1 MNQSMSI
8 RIHYQTYHDL
18 FSIVFDCENDPKIP
32 QTHNQTH
39 NFNNNRKTR
48 NVSNRLKPNTNKQ
61 MKRTKVFNEKKPQRS
76 TKIRLPK
83 KNTNFKK
90 KKLLSFKSIIWT
102 YFSILSIENRFSLL
116 LVWSYFFT
124 VACILKLKTSS
135 LYLCK

>member
-39 NFNNNRKTR
+39 NFNNNRKTK

-61 MKRTKVFNEKKPQRS
+61 MKRTKVFNEKKT
-76 TKIRLPK
+76 TKINQNTITEK
-83 KNTNFKK
+83 KYQLQEKKIIVLQKHNLDLFFDFEHWESLFAFACLVIFFYCSVYFKIK
-90 KKLLSFKSIIWT
+90 NK
-102 YFSILSIENRFSLL
+102 
-116 LVWSYFFT
+116 
-124 VACILKLKTSS
+124 
-135 LYLCK
+135 